1 MQNPVDTTQTPQDYE
16 STNPSTSTDDSLAT
30 TSMSET
36 TEKSNSRWTE
46 HEVKLLLDYVEA
58 NCTLTTGRGLNLKKS
73 EFSKAR
79 ATIKSKDVNQCHYKW
94 GHVCIFFI
102 DKGFHYLST
111 TYHSL

>member
-1 MQNPVDTTQTPQDYE
+1 MSRQTLQP
-16 STNPSTSTDDSLAT
+16 PLMILLPPLACQKPLRRAT
-30 TSMSET
+30 AGGL
-36 TEKSNSRWTE
+36 TE